1 MHKRQDFIAATL
13 QWNMHMRTQH
23 RDRGVD
29 QAGFYVLVGASMP
42 AILFESAFIS
52 NKREEKLLKQKN
64 FRQKIAQALYDS
76 IMEFKKLQEKDQVGI
91 R

>member
-1 MHKRQDFIAATL
+1 TNL
-13 QWNMHMRTQH
+13 

-42 AILFESAFIS
+42 AILFEAPFLS
-52 NKREEKLLKQKN
+52 NSREEKLLKQKK
-64 FRQKIAQALYDS
+64 FRQKIAQSLFDS
-76 IMEFKKLQEKDQVGI
+76 ILEFKESVEDERGYSS